1 MSLNQET
8 APQRPNRIS
17 GLKKLARRLGSNGR
31 SVPAVSAL
39 AACIFIA
46 LFKASVNWPVIGGGM
61 HLIVFWPPMLIL
73 IFLTSY
79 RAIRKINAYVA
90 EHITDHPIIKR
101 IAAKPLA
108 SFLVAASLSVTLSC
122 SMAVFTYTMSWSAFP
137 IVVSGFLVV
146 AGAIH
151 ALSFRG
157 YLKSEVAEVSRGYI
171 AVGAA
176 SLLMVIAYLLKTVLG
191 DFVELD
197 PMSPELIELVRETVN
212 HPNYVFESVARTV
225 VFLDMNVLSLGNVE
239 GLTRSLVIM
248 LLLLTTSAVPFV
260 SLALFMRSLYEV
272 VWHAT
277 TRPKRHAAA
286 QDQTVPPVE
295 PAEVAGEDLSDEA
308 PAIPLE
314 EVPPVITGINHIT
327 FSVKD
332 LHASLAF
339 YRDLLGMTLQVS
351 WDAGAYLTA
360 GDAWICLS
368 LGHTSSADD
377 YTHIAFSSRE
387 EGFDQLRGRL
397 RAAGIQEWKVNTSE
411 GDSLYVLDPD
421 GHRLELHCGT
431 LASRLADMRRSP
443 YPGTLFAEE
452 SQ

>member
-1 MSLNQET
+1 M
-8 APQRPNRIS
+8 
-17 GLKKLARRLGSNGR
+17 
-31 SVPAVSAL
+31 
-39 AACIFIA
+39 
-46 LFKASVNWPVIGGGM
+46 
-61 HLIVFWPPMLIL
+61 
-73 IFLTSY
+73 
-79 RAIRKINAYVA
+79 
-90 EHITDHPIIKR
+90 
-101 IAAKPLA
+101 
-108 SFLVAASLSVTLSC
+108 
-122 SMAVFTYTMSWSAFP
+122 
-137 IVVSGFLVV
+137 
-146 AGAIH
+146 
-151 ALSFRG
+151 
-157 YLKSEVAEVSRGYI
+157 
-171 AVGAA
+171 
-176 SLLMVIAYLLKTVLG
+176 
-191 DFVELD
+191 
-197 PMSPELIELVRETVN
+197 
-212 HPNYVFESVARTV
+212 
-225 VFLDMNVLSLGNVE
+225 
-239 GLTRSLVIM
+239 
-248 LLLLTTSAVPFV
+248 
-260 SLALFMRSLYEV
+260 
-272 VWHAT
+272 
-277 TRPKRHAAA
+277 
-286 QDQTVPPVE
+286 
-295 PAEVAGEDLSDEA
+295 
-308 PAIPLE
+308 
-314 EVPPVITGINHIT
+314 ITGINHIT